1 MKTTNLIL
9 ASGSPRRIEMM
20 KQKGYDPAI
29 LPAEIEETLPFPMD
43 GETSVMYLAC
53 RKALWAESALTDT
66 QKESAPVIIAADT
79 IVYKDRI
86 IGKPSDEKE
95 AFETLSLL
103 RNNWH
108 YVITGVCMLQAGQ
121 PLRRLLYEKTKVYFR
136 GFTDE
141 TLAAYVKTPEP
152 YDKAGG
158 YAIQGTFGKYVD
170 HIEGDYE
177 NVIGFP
183 WSRIEKEL
191 ERF

>member
-1 MKTTNLIL
+1 MKTANLIL

-20 KQKGYDPAI
+20 KQKGYNPVI
-29 LPAEIEETLPFPMD
+29 LPAEIEETLPFPMN

-53 RKALWAESALTDT
+53 RKALWTESALTDA

-79 IVYKDRI
+79 VVYKDRI
-86 IGKPSDEKE
+86 IGKPADEKE

-108 YVITGVCMLQAGQ
+108 YVITGVCLLQAGQ
-121 PLRRLLYEKTKVYFR
+121 PLRRLFYERTKVYFR
-136 GFTDE
+136 DYTE
-141 TLAAYVKTPEP
+141 AELSSYVKTAEP